1 MQLAQVQMLGWRHIQ
16 RLGHRHAFAV
26 MQQGDG
32 QVVGHALLVVG
43 EQHVATGGQIGL
55 FHQLLQVFHGL
66 AAEGGEVLTAF
77 HVLRQPAAERIGAGF
92 AVKEAPGLA
101 LLGVVAFVEVR
112 QQVLHG
118 LRFAQLRIAGVE
130 NGRCAVRFFLDQV
143 DDAVTDGHGELVG

>member
-1 MQLAQVQMLGWRHIQ
+1 
-16 RLGHRHAFAV
+16 
-26 MQQGDG
+26 
-32 QVVGHALLVVG
+32 
-43 EQHVATGGQIGL
+43 
-55 FHQLLQVFHGL
+55 
-66 AAEGGEVLTAF
+66 
-77 HVLRQPAAERIGAGF
+77 LRQPAAERIGAGF

-143 DDAVTDGHGELVG
+143 DDAVTDGHGELAG